1 MHANAQKDMIL
12 IAQKIIVRCTVEH
25 ARHSKDLLSE
35 IQLNSKIAK
44 TTISLFSNLTGI
56 YETLLFNGKK
66 NKKKNID

>member
-44 TTISLFSNLTGI
+44 TTISLFRNLTGI
-56 YETLLFNGKK
+56 YMRHYFLMEKK
-66 NKKKNID
+66 TKKKY